1 MNSLEQQSK
10 TSAEIVQEVKFFVED
25 FKNDLNNKFQK
36 SFDTLAKE
44 TSSTESR
51 LAILENSLKTNE
63 ELLKKDLE
71 IFSSKFDSASEKLS
85 MRTQINENNL
95 NSLDK
100 NIHETNGRINNL
112 RIELEKIVSRIEALE
127 KFSKDIALVK
137 ENRTNNLVYPLIIGI
152 ITMLVSV
159 LVNVWMSKVFF

>member
-36 SFDTLAKE
+36 SFSALAKE
-44 TSSTESR
+44 TSSAESR

-95 NSLDK
+95 NALDK
-100 NIHETNGRINNL
+100 NIQETNGRINSL
-112 RIELEKIVSRIEALE
+112 RIDLEKIVARIEALE

-152 ITMLVSV
+152 ITMLISV